1 LAPSVLCISGGS
13 SHNRKTGFKFPDRE
27 LQTFIAAN
35 GQERKEFFV
44 TVEHAESEVYGSQ
57 SGCNYRTVARS
68 LLVNL
73 KINNVVTAEEVEAVL
88 ESTHPMEPGN
98 GKEKSRIRVRTENR
112 ESRIK
117 GLKING
123 VNVQTERL
131 ARLDDYPTFDALNAL
146 INPGPKAQSKD

>member
-1 LAPSVLCISGGS
+1 MYKPTNHIFFYHGYALAFGGYVERDGGRQMIDGLAPSVLCISGGS

-73 KINNVVTAEEVEAVL
+73 NINNVVTAEEVEAVL
-88 ESTHPMEPGN
+88 
-98 GKEKSRIRVRTENR
+98 
-112 ESRIK
+112 
-117 GLKING
+117 
-123 VNVQTERL
+123 
-131 ARLDDYPTFDALNAL
+131 
-146 INPGPKAQSKD
+146 